1 MIQPPVRRPVLA
13 LAAGLSAL
21 LLGCRPAVQAPEAPP
36 PQAQAGRADRPR
48 VVTTFL
54 PITLFTRA
62 VAGDCAEVTALIPAA
77 SGPHD
82 FQARPGDV
90 AAPTSW

>member
-1 MIQPPVRRPVLA
+1 MNQSRSRRPLLV

-21 LLGCRPAVQAPEAPP
+21 LLACRPAVESPAP
-36 PQAQAGRADRPR
+36 QAGRADRPK

-82 FQARPGDV
+82 FQARPGMW
-90 AAPTSW
+90 PPSGTPRCW